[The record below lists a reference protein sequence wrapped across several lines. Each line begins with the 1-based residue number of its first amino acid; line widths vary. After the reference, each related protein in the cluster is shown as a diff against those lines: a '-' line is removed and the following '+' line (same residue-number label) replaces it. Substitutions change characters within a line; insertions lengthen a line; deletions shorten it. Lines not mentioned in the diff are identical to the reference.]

1 MANTEKPII
10 EHKKN
15 KHVESVVQIKPAL
28 VIIGN
33 GMATGRLLDEII
45 KRTPNKYQIT
55 VISKEHFGSYNRIM
69 LSAVLAGDATID
81 SIMQKPP
88 AWYKAHHINFLSG
101 GVVSY
106 INKEKKYVDLA
117 SGGQIDYDELIIA
130 TGSRTAKIPAKNQ
143 NIAGLFN
150 FRNIADTEKI
160 QAFTKQAGT
169 TKKQAVVIGGGL
181 LGLEAAYG
189 LALSGVE
196 VTLVH
201 RNKWLLNRQLDKIAG
216 VMLQR
221 IMEQKNINFVLGHEV
236 AAFENIVE
244 QSLDVDS
251 ATYASEHSNEQL
263 NEPLNEK
270 TKKLSGVMLTNGA
283 FICAQIAVI
292 ATGITPNKELAQTS
306 SIEVNRAILVNDYMQ
321 TSEPFISALGECCEH
336 NNATFGLVDP
346 IWAQC
351 ITLAERLCNNLEKP
365 FHNAPVPTKLKV
377 SGVQL
382 FSAGD
387 VEVSEDSQCFTL
399 LDKKA
404 LIYRKVIVKN
414 GKISGVVLF
423 GDVSSGMAYFDLM
436 QQATIVTPMLPELLI
451 GEEFVTISEDE
462 QQVSIA

>member
-10 EHKKN
+10 KRSSSKP
-15 KHVESVVQIKPAL
+15 VQSVVQIKPAL
-28 VIIGN
+28 VIVGN

-69 LSAVLAGDATID
+69 LSAVLAGEATID

-117 SGGQIDYDELIIA
+117 SGVQIDYDELIIA

-143 NIAGLFN
+143 NITGIFN
-150 FRNIADTEKI
+150 FRNIADTEEI

-201 RNKWLLNRQLDKIAG
+201 RNKWLLNRQLDKVAG
-216 VMLQR
+216 VMLQT
-221 IMEQKNINFVLGHEV
+221 IMEQKNISFVLGHEV
-236 AAFENIVE
+236 AAFESNIDKSV
-244 QSLDVDS
+244 
-251 ATYASEHSNEQL
+251 TPN
-263 NEPLNEK
+263 NKK
-270 TKKLSGVMLTNGA
+270 TEILSGVTLTNGA
-283 FICAQIAVI
+283 FICAQMAVI

-306 SIEVNRAILVNDYMQ
+306 NIEVNRAILVNDYMQ
-321 TSEPFISALGECCEH
+321 TSELSISALGECCEH
-336 NNATFGLVDP
+336 QGATFGLVDP

-351 ITLAERLCNNLEKP
+351 ITLAERLCNSLEKP
-365 FHNAPVPTKLKV
+365 FYNAPVATKLKV

-382 FSAGD
+382 FSAGN

-404 LIYRKVIVKN
+404 LIYRKIIVKN

-436 QQATIVTPMLPELLI
+436 QQATTVTPMLPELLI
-451 GEEFVTISEDE
+451 GEEFVSLSDDE
-462 QQVSIA
+462 KQVSIA

>member
-10 EHKKN
+10 KRSSSKP
-15 KHVESVVQIKPAL
+15 VQSVVQIKPAL
-28 VIIGN
+28 VIVGN

-69 LSAVLAGDATID
+69 LSAVLAGEATID

-117 SGGQIDYDELIIA
+117 SGVQIDYDELIIA

-143 NIAGLFN
+143 NITGIFN

-201 RNKWLLNRQLDKIAG
+201 RNKWLLNRQLDKVAG
-216 VMLQR
+216 VMLQT

-236 AAFENIVE
+236 AAFESNIDKSV
-244 QSLDVDS
+244 
-251 ATYASEHSNEQL
+251 TPN
-263 NEPLNEK
+263 NKK
-270 TKKLSGVMLTNGA
+270 TEILSGVTLTNGA
-283 FICAQIAVI
+283 FICAQMAVI

-306 SIEVNRAILVNDYMQ
+306 NIEANRAILVNDYMQ
-321 TSEPFISALGECCEH
+321 TSEPSISALGECCQH
-336 NNATFGLVDP
+336 KGATFGLVDP

-351 ITLAERLCNNLEKP
+351 ITLAERLCNSLEKP
-365 FHNAPVPTKLKV
+365 FYNAPVATKLKV

-382 FSAGD
+382 FSAGN

-404 LIYRKVIVKN
+404 LIYRKIIVKN

-436 QQATIVTPMLPELLI
+436 QQATTVTPMLPELLI
-451 GEEFVTISEDE
+451 GEEFVSLSDDE
-462 QQVSIA
+462 KQVSIA

>member
-1 MANTEKPII
+1 MSSKMANTEKPII

-101 GVVSY
+101 GVVTY

-117 SGGQIDYDELIIA
+117 SGEQIDYDELIIA

-143 NIAGLFN
+143 NITGIFN

-216 VMLQR
+216 VMLQT

-236 AAFENIVE
+236 AAFESNID
-244 QSLDVDS
+244 QSLEAD
-251 ATYASEHSNEQL
+251 
-263 NEPLNEK
+263 NEK
-270 TKKLSGVMLTNGA
+270 TEKLSGVTLTNGE
-283 FICAQIAVI
+283 FICAQMAVI

-351 ITLAERLCNNLEKP
+351 ITLAERLCNNLEKQ

-399 LDKKA
+399 LDKIA

-436 QQATIVTPMLPELLI
+436 QQATIVTSMLPELLI
-451 GEEFVTISEDE
+451 GEEFVSISEDE
-462 QQVSIA
+462 QRVSIA

>member
-10 EHKKN
+10 KRSSSKP
-15 KHVESVVQIKPAL
+15 VQSVVQIKPAL
-28 VIIGN
+28 VIVGN

-69 LSAVLAGDATID
+69 LSAVLAGEATID

-117 SGGQIDYDELIIA
+117 SGVQIDYDELIIA

-143 NIAGLFN
+143 NITGIFN

-160 QAFTKQAGT
+160 QAFTKQKSIS
-169 TKKQAVVIGGGL
+169 KKQAVVIGGGL

-201 RNKWLLNRQLDKIAG
+201 RNKWLLNRQLDKVAG
-216 VMLQR
+216 VMLQT

-236 AAFENIVE
+236 AAFESNIDKSV
-244 QSLDVDS
+244 
-251 ATYASEHSNEQL
+251 TPN
-263 NEPLNEK
+263 NKK
-270 TKKLSGVMLTNGA
+270 TEILSGVTLTNGA
-283 FICAQIAVI
+283 FICAQMAVI

-306 SIEVNRAILVNDYMQ
+306 NIEANRAILVNDYMQ
-321 TSEPFISALGECCEH
+321 TSEPSISALGECCQH
-336 NNATFGLVDP
+336 KGATFGLVDP

-351 ITLAERLCNNLEKP
+351 ITLAERLCNSLEKP
-365 FHNAPVPTKLKV
+365 FYNAPVATKLKV

-382 FSAGD
+382 FSAGN

-404 LIYRKVIVKN
+404 LIYRKIIVKN
-414 GKISGVVLF
+414 DKISGVVLF

-436 QQATIVTPMLPELLI
+436 QQSTTVTPMLPELLI
-451 GEEFVTISEDE
+451 GEEFVSLSDDE
-462 QQVSIA
+462 KQVSIA

>member
-10 EHKKN
+10 KHKSN
-15 KHVESVVQIKPAL
+15 KPVESVVQIKPAL
-28 VIIGN
+28 VIVGN

-45 KRTPNKYQIT
+45 KRSPNKYQIT

-69 LSAVLAGDATID
+69 LSAVLAGEATID

-101 GVVSY
+101 GVVTY

-117 SGGQIDYDELIIA
+117 SGVQIDYDELIIA

-143 NIAGLFN
+143 DITGIFN

-201 RNKWLLNRQLDKIAG
+201 RNKWLLNRQLDKVAG
-216 VMLQR
+216 VMLQT
-221 IMEQKNINFVLGHEV
+221 IMEQKNINFVLGYEV
-236 AAFENIVE
+236 AAFESNID
-244 QSLDVDS
+244 QSLAADKK
-251 ATYASEHSNEQL
+251 
-263 NEPLNEK
+263 K
-270 TKKLSGVMLTNGA
+270 TEKLSGVRLTNGEL
-283 FICAQIAVI
+283 ICAQMAVI
-292 ATGITPNKELAQTS
+292 ATGITPNKEFAQIS
-306 SIEVNRAILVNDYMQ
+306 NIEVNRAILVNDYMQ
-321 TSEPFISALGECCEH
+321 TSEPSISALGECCEH
-336 NNATFGLVDP
+336 QGATFGLVDP

-351 ITLAERLCNNLEKP
+351 ITLAERLCNSLEKP
-365 FHNAPVPTKLKV
+365 FCNAPVATKLKV

-382 FSAGD
+382 FSAGN

-404 LIYRKVIVKN
+404 LIYRKIIVKN
-414 GKISGVVLF
+414 DKISGVVLF

-436 QQATIVTPMLPELLI
+436 QQATTVTPMLPELLI
-451 GEEFVTISEDE
+451 GEEFVTLSDDE
-462 QQVSIA
+462 KRVSIA